1 VGIRSSR
8 QDLKAVGPGPRIS
21 RLRSLQVQRATRSP
35 LLCRRPAR
43 DLGLAF
49 EPGGGMRSVGAS
61 VTRQTLAYGF
71 NHLVGECEQCIG
83 NRDIECVGTRARRSL
98 REPLAPPDV
107 FQNGALIRRLQI
119 SKEGARHPALLLFG
133 RGSRFWAFRFRTRS
147 RWQASLQYSCGFAQ
161 LCPVVSNS
169 ADKPSRLIA
178 RDPIG
183 TD

>member
-1 VGIRSSR
+1 LNRAAACAASARQLRDKPLRTDSITSSASASSVSGIGISSAR
-8 QDLKAVGPGPRIS
+8 ALVRFEARWHLCHRVQDRCGGDFDPQDRDGSGPVLPGANALGCSCPTFLEGTSWAPRCFS
-21 RLRSLQVQRATRSP
+21 
-35 LLCRRPAR
+35 
-43 DLGLAF
+43 
-49 EPGGGMRSVGAS
+49 
-61 VTRQTLAYGF
+61 
-71 NHLVGECEQCIG
+71 
-83 NRDIECVGTRARRSL
+83 
-98 REPLAPPDV
+98 
-107 FQNGALIRRLQI
+107 NGALIRRLQI
-119 SKEGARHPALLLFG
+119 SKEGARDPALLLFG